1 MNNGDLVTRTATS
14 RDAAAIQQ
22 LLRTAML
29 TYCAESE
36 ISAAML
42 EAMTES
48 IESVEERIRNNNCI
62 AVFDGDEAVGT
73 ITTGITN
80 VPVKYSFSTKTE
92 NFLSEFSQAAYV
104 SRFAVIQGKR
114 HAGLGVSLITT
125 SEEYSRSSGCEV
137 MLLHCSTVNKK
148 MTAFYNAR
156 GFVLIDVE
164 NSRGYP
170 RGLFAK
176 VL

>member
-1 MNNGDLVTRTATS
+1 MDGELVTRTATPD
-14 RDAAAIQQ
+14 DAAAIQQ
-22 LLRTAML
+22 LLKTAML
-29 TYCAESE
+29 TYCVESK
-36 ISAAML
+36 ISISML

-62 AVFDGDEAVGT
+62 AVFDGDEAIGT

-80 VPVKYSFSTKTE
+80 VPVKYSFSSKTE
-92 NFLSEFSQAAYV
+92 NFLSSFTQAAYV

-114 HAGLGVSLITT
+114 RVGLGVGLISA
-125 SEEYSRSSGCEV
+125 SEEYSRELHCEV

-148 MTAFYNAR
+148 MTAFYEAR
-156 GFVLIDVE
+156 GFKLIDVE

-176 VL
+176 IL

>member
-1 MNNGDLVTRTATS
+1 MNGDLVTRTAKIS
-14 RDAAAIQQ
+14 DAAAIQQ

-36 ISAAML
+36 ISTMML

-48 IESVEERIRNNNCI
+48 LESVEERIRNNCCT
-62 AVFDGDEAVGT
+62 AVFDGDEAIGT

-80 VPVKYSFSTKTE
+80 VPVRYSFSSKTE
-92 NFLSEFSQAAYV
+92 RFLSGFTQAAYV

-114 HAGLGVSLITT
+114 RAGLGLSLITA
-125 SEEYSRSSGCEV
+125 SEEYSRENGCEV
-137 MLLHCSTVNKK
+137 MLLHCSTINKK
-148 MTAFYNAR
+148 MTAFYGAR
-156 GFVLIDVE
+156 GFKLIDVE